1 MTGLPATVLLLLAG
15 LLAVV
20 IAFASLEHRQLGLAA
35 AAASYVLVPSYFGA
49 RNIGP
54 DLPVIYLP
62 TLIIAA
68 IVVLWAA
75 MRRLPSIPRGPAF
88 VVVNLA
94 VLAFVLGIVYQDPSA
109 ETLGYAL
116 NQVLAPF
123 ALFVLAWSLWR
134 EEPDLGRNASLFVL
148 GLAAI
153 ESVVAV
159 ATAVGLIPQPYLT
172 FYERNIWWGA
182 QEGRF
187 PGTMDHPLVLGMFL
201 AMCVPLI
208 AYVRSTWA
216 SVVLIL
222 LLSSGIAL
230 TQSRIAVVGGLLAAL
245 YVLVFAARGGSKR
258 VVMVCAGA
266 MAGVVLT
273 AAGAVA
279 KVQERIVRD
288 RGSTIA
294 RQYAWDY
301 FGETWRNFIW
311 SGVGNA
317 NQKSYFEAVGLTSS
331 GESALVCLIVSFG
344 LLLTVVLFAAIVL
357 VLARS
362 IRWHRSITPGVV
374 TGAVAFVSV
383 QFFSSIGNADNSS
396 GALWIALAL
405 AVVAPRVRSV
415 ERLPGGVSDDRRDA
429 RRDGPDDGH
438 RARGGDVES
447 DREVVAR
454 RVGAHSVEVER
465 ELWLPLGGELADRR
479 ARGQRSRRGL

>member
-20 IAFASLEHRQLGLAA
+20 IAFATLEHRQLGLAA

-54 DLPVIYLP
+54 DFPVLYLP
-62 TLIIAA
+62 TLIVAA
-68 IVVLWAA
+68 VVLLWAA
-75 MRRLPSIPRGPAF
+75 MRRLPPVPRGPAF
-88 VVVNLA
+88 LVLNLA
-94 VLAFVLGIVYQDPSA
+94 VFAFVIGIVYQDPSA
-109 ETLGYAL
+109 ATLGYSL

-123 ALFVLAWSLWR
+123 ALFVLTWSLWR
-134 EEPDLGRNASLFVL
+134 EEPTLGRNAALFIL
-148 GLAAI
+148 SLAAI

-159 ATAVGLIPQPYLT
+159 ATAVGLIPQPYLA
-172 FYERNIWWGA
+172 FYERNVWWGA

-187 PGTMDHPLVLGMFL
+187 PGTMDHPLVLGMFV

-208 AYVRSTWA
+208 AYVRSTWM

-222 LLSSGIAL
+222 LLSSGVAL
-230 TQSRIAVVGGLLAAL
+230 TQSRIAVVGGLLAAA

-258 VVMVCAGA
+258 VVMMCAGA

-344 LLLTVVLFAAIVL
+344 LLLTVVLFGAVLL

-362 IRWHRSITPGVV
+362 IRYHHAITPGVV
-374 TGAVAFVSV
+374 TAGVAVASV

-396 GALWIALAL
+396 GALWIALTL
-405 AVVAPRVRSV
+405 AIVAPGVKTSERSS
-415 ERLPGGVSDDRRDA
+415 RPRPDDRQGA
-429 RRDGPDDGH
+429 RRDDDRDAHLVNDGH
-438 RARGGDVES
+438 VQANRAAAFRRVRGDALNTG
-447 DREVVAR
+447 REVDLLS
-454 RVGAHSVEVER
+454 GR
-465 ELWLPLGGELADRR
+465 ELT
-479 ARGQRSRRGL
+479 SRRTRGHGLHRGL